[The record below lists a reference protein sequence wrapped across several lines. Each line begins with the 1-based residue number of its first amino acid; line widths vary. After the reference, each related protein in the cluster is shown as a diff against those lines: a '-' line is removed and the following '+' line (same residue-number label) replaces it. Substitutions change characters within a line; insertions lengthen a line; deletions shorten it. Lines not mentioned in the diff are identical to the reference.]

1 MTAAVPLFSIVT
13 PVYNPPVDVLRD
25 TIRSVVE
32 QSLTDWEWVL
42 VDDCSPDEQVRREL
56 RAAANADSRL
66 HVVERAENGHIVAAS
81 NDGLAHATGEFV
93 VFLDH
98 DDLLVPHALERVA
111 LEIST
116 HPEVDYLYS
125 DEDKISVSEADGT
138 ERFYDYFRKPDWSP
152 ERLRGQMYTSHLSVV
167 RRSLVEAVGGFRTGF
182 EGSQDHD
189 LILRVTEQAR
199 EIVHVQDVL
208 YHWRIVPGSAA
219 GDIDAKPYAAIAG
232 AKAVQ
237 ESLDRQHIDATVGHV
252 PNAPGHY
259 RIDRRIKAGRRVS
272 LVIPTRGGSGLVWG
286 QHRVFV
292 VETVRTALAKAGYD
306 DLEVV
311 VVYDTGTPPEVLEEL
326 QQICGDRLVLVHYAK
341 PFNFSEKMNLGVVHS
356 SGDRVVALND
366 DVEVISDRWLHQ
378 LVGPLEEPDV
388 GMTGAKLYFS
398 DGTIQ
403 HAGHQYKD
411 DQYYHPYLG
420 ADGKATGTL
429 GDLLVNREVSGVTA
443 ACAGMRRELF
453 DEVGGFS
460 ETLPMN
466 FNDVDLSYKV
476 LRAGQRIVWVANCEL
491 YHFESRTRER
501 GIQPWEHRTALE
513 RWGRTVH
520 DAYMPVP

>member
-1 MTAAVPLFSIVT
+1 MTPAVPLFSIVT

-25 TIRSVVE
+25 TIRSVTD
-32 QSLTDWEWVL
+32 QTFGDWEWVL
-42 VDDCSPDEQVRREL
+42 VDDCSPNEEVRHEL
-56 RAAANADSRL
+56 RAAAAADPRL
-66 HVVERAENGHIVAAS
+66 VVVERPENGHIVVAS
-81 NDGLAHATGEFV
+81 NDGLAEANGDFL

-98 DDLLVPHALERVA
+98 DDLLVPYALERMA
-111 LEIST
+111 SEISA

-125 DEDKISVSEADGT
+125 DEDKIAVSEVDGT
-138 ERFYDYFRKPDWSP
+138 ERYYDYFRKPDWSP

-167 RRSLVEAVGGFRTGF
+167 RRSLIDLVGGFRTGF

-189 LILRVTEQAR
+189 LILRVTERAR
-199 EIVHVQDVL
+199 QIVHVQDAL

-232 AKAVQ
+232 ARAVQ
-237 ESLDRQHIDATVGHV
+237 ESLDRQHIDATVEHV
-252 PNAPGHY
+252 PRAPGHY
-259 RIDRRIKAGRRVS
+259 RIDRRIKADQRVS

-292 VETVRTALAKAGYD
+292 VETVRGALAKAGHD
-306 DLEVV
+306 NLEVV
-311 VVYDTGTPPEVLEEL
+311 VVYDTGTPTEVLEEL

-341 PFNFSEKMNLGVVHS
+341 PFNFSEKMNLGVVFS
-356 SGDRVVALND
+356 SGSRIVALND
-366 DVEVISDRWLHQ
+366 DVEVISNRWVPQ
-378 LVGPLEEPDV
+378 LVGPLDEPDV

-411 DQYYHPYLG
+411 SHYYHPYLG
-420 ADGKATGTL
+420 ADGRATGTL

-443 ACAGMRRELF
+443 ACAALRREFF
-453 DEVGGFS
+453 DEIGGFS
-460 ETLPMN
+460 ETLPIN

-476 LRAGQRIVWVANCEL
+476 RRAGKRIVWVANCEL
-491 YHFESRTRER
+491 YHFESRTRVR
-501 GIQPWEHRTALE
+501 GIEPWEHLATLE
-513 RWGRTVH
+513 RWGPTVH

>member
-1 MTAAVPLFSIVT
+1 MPLFSVVT
-13 PVYNPPVDVLRD
+13 PVYNPPLDVLRD

-32 QSLTDWEWVL
+32 QSFTDWQWVL
-42 VDDCSPDEQVRREL
+42 VDDRSPDESVRTEL
-56 RAAANADSRL
+56 RAAAAADRRIV
-66 HVVERAENGHIVAAS
+66 VVERAENGHIVAAS
-81 NDGLAHATGEFV
+81 NDALAHAIGDFV
-93 VFLDH
+93 VFVDH
-98 DDLLVPHALERVA
+98 DDLLVPHALERMA
-111 LEIST
+111 FEIEA
-116 HPEVDYLYS
+116 HPEADYLYS
-125 DEDKISVSEADGT
+125 DEDKIAGSESDGT
-138 ERFYDYFRKPDWSP
+138 DHFYDTFRKPDWSP

-189 LILRVTEQAR
+189 LVLRVTERAR

-259 RIDRRIKAGRRVS
+259 RIDRRIPPGRTVS

-292 VETVRTALAKAGYD
+292 VETVRGALAKAGHD
-306 DLEVV
+306 EVEVV

-326 QQICGDRLVLVHYAK
+326 QRLCGSRLVLVHYAK

-356 SGDRVVALND
+356 RGEHVVALND

-420 ADGKATGTL
+420 ADGRATGTL

-443 ACAGMRRELF
+443 ACAGLRREVF
-453 DEVGGFS
+453 DEIGGFS
-460 ETLPMN
+460 ETLPIN

-476 LRAGQRIVWVANCEL
+476 RRTGRRIVWVANCEL
-491 YHFESRTRER
+491 YHFESRTRTR
-501 GIQPWEHRTALE
+501 GIEPWEHLATLE

-520 DAYMPVP
+520 DAYTPVP

>member
-1 MTAAVPLFSIVT
+1 V
-13 PVYNPPVDVLRD
+13 VD
-25 TIRSVVE
+25 

-42 VDDCSPDEQVRREL
+42 VDDCSPEDEVRQEL
-56 RAAANADSRL
+56 RAAAESDRRI
-66 HVVERAENGHIVAAS
+66 VVIERAENGHIVAAS
-81 NDGLAHATGEFV
+81 NDGLARATGDFV

-98 DDLLVPHALERVA
+98 DDLLVPHALERMA
-111 LEIST
+111 FEIGA

-125 DEDKISVSEADGT
+125 DEDKISVSETDGT
-138 ERFYDYFRKPDWSP
+138 EHFYDYFRKPDWSP

-167 RRSLVEAVGGFRTGF
+167 RRTLVESVGGFRAGF

-189 LILRVTEQAR
+189 LVLRVTEKAR
-199 EIVHVQDVL
+199 KIVHVQDVL

-237 ESLDRQHIDATVGHV
+237 ESLDRQRIDATVGHV
-252 PNAPGHY
+252 ANAS
-259 RIDRRIKAGRRVS
+259 GRRVS

-292 VETVRTALAKAGYD
+292 VETVRSALAKAGYD
-306 DLEVV
+306 EIEVV

-326 QQICGDRLVLVHYAK
+326 QQICGGRLVLVHYAK

-420 ADGKATGTL
+420 ADGRAPGTL

-443 ACAGMRRELF
+443 ACAALRRSLF

-476 LRAGQRIVWVANCEL
+476 LRAGQRIIWVANCQL

-513 RWGRTVH
+513 RWGHTVH